1 MELVLLISVFL
12 LTFNPSGVIRD
23 YLGKNIHYFIIWNT
37 FDEYPQ
43 RGKMLIVEHAHP
55 PIAPEERN
63 LIRDYGF
70 LLTFNSSGV
79 IRGNDAHLTP

>member
-23 YLGKNIHYFIIWNT
+23 YLGKNIHYFIIWNAC
-37 FDEYPQ
+37 DEYPQ

-55 PIAPEERN
+55 HIAPEERN
-63 LIRDYGF
+63 FTRDYVF
-70 LLTFNSSGV
+70 
-79 IRGNDAHLTP
+79 